1 MYWLIGIL
9 VGGGL
14 IALTTW
20 LIIQAKRIDYPDARS
35 LIVEL
40 ESDLSQRVLEVEG
53 VANFRDIGGYVTLD
67 NKRVKRGLIYRSGK
81 LDQLTDAGWQ
91 KLTETFNV
99 QLICDLRSTD
109 ETAQAPDALRDESVR
124 YEALPLNTLEDRLAQ
139 IRLLIFNRR
148 ALRDAVPV
156 GYKNIIVDGNPR
168 VFGRIIQWAANAENL
183 PMLIHCTAGKD
194 RTGVASAL
202 ILSLLGVQDEII
214 VADYTLSNLYYENFY
229 DVGARLAKRVA
240 WLGVRMDHLWPLLV
254 AEANTMEQTLNH
266 IREKYG
272 SIEAYVRTAAGV
284 SDEDIANLRKNL
296 LE

>member
-1 MYWLIGIL
+1 LFWLIGAL
-9 VGGGL
+9 AGVGLIGL
-14 IALTTW
+14 IAW
-20 LIIQAKRIDYPDARS
+20 LFVQAKRIDYPDARS

-40 ESDLSQRVLEVEG
+40 EADLSQRVLDVEG

-81 LDQLTDAGWQ
+81 LDQLTDGGWQ
-91 KLTETFNV
+91 TLTETFKV
-99 QLICDLRSTD
+99 QLVCDLRSV
-109 ETAQAPDALRDESVR
+109 EEVEQPPDAFRDESVR

-139 IRLLIFNRR
+139 LRLVIFNRS
-148 ALRDAVPV
+148 ALREAVPA
-156 GYKNIIVDGNPR
+156 GYKSIIVDGNPR
-168 VFGRIIQWAANAENL
+168 VFGQIIQWAANADNL

-202 ILSLLGVQDEII
+202 ILALLGVQDEII
-214 VADYTLSNLYYENFY
+214 IADYTLSNLYYENFY

-272 SIEAYVRTAAGV
+272 SIEDYIRTAAGV
-284 SDEDIANLRKNL
+284 SDDDIANLRKNL